1 MENPFDPNPF
11 AGHTACCFTGHRPAG
26 LPQSAGGM
34 AALRL
39 ALMRVVQA
47 ACDGGVRTFLAGGAQ
62 GFDQL
67 AAEAVLL
74 LRDGLPD
81 VRLLLALPSPA
92 QADGWSDAARARY
105 GETLRRADGV
115 WYAATGAPDAAATA
129 IWPTMPI
136 AASPI
141 SRRYRAEPCIPFA
154 MRLRAVFL
162 SAILQNSS
170 KRDIVPSL

>member
-81 VRLLLALPSPA
+81 LRLLLALPSPA

-115 WYAATGAPDAAATA
+115 WYAATGAPDAAAMRRQ
-129 IWPTMPI
+129 PLSGRPCRLLHRL
-136 AASPI
+136 SPGGI
-141 SRRYRAEPCIPFA
+141 GRNLVYRSLCACARSFC
-154 MRLRAVFL
+154 
-162 SAILQNSS
+162 LQSCRIRQS
-170 KRDIVPSL
+170 VI